1 MYILT
6 LNGSCFQVDITVKTA
21 KYSAKKAC
29 MNQICF
35 EFDGVR
41 GKSPQ
46 KFPYSY
52 VQKSKET
59 LI

>member
-1 MYILT
+1 MYTLT

-52 VQKSKET
+52 VQKSK
-59 LI
+59 